1 MTSCHTHFE
10 FLQFDSLEQS
20 FRSSLL
26 WRMLVCLLVHLSI
39 FVVLVLTLTQWVT
52 DRFFGL
58 RPRSLSRPR
67 LRRGDLVW

>member
-1 MTSCHTHFE
+1 MTSYRTHFE

-39 FVVLVLTLTQWVT
+39 FSSTCTYTYTMGHWPVFWSQTKVSDL
-52 DRFFGL
+52 GL
-58 RPRSLSRPR
+58 SER
-67 LRRGDLVW
+67 